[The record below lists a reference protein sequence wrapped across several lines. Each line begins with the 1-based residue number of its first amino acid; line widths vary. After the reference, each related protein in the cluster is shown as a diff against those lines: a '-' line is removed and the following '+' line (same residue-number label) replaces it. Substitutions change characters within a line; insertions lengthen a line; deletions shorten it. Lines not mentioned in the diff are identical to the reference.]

1 MAPRSRILIVDD
13 SELSREAL
21 RRALEL
27 DAQIEVVGEAR
38 TGEEALQMVAR
49 LKPDLITMDL
59 NMPGM
64 GGLKAIEV
72 LMRERPTPVV
82 VISERSSTS
91 GVDLNYEAISR
102 GALELMPKSAVFGA
116 RPDDAKRFAERLRRL
131 AEAGYERDKASPV
144 PISAVLPPKT
154 EAHEPPV
161 LLGIGASTG
170 GPRAVAKL
178 LADLP
183 KDFSLPIAL
192 VQHMAEDFFD
202 SYVRFLADSSG
213 RVVNQAT
220 QGMKLEPGQ
229 VVVAPPRHE
238 LFISESLSARLVP
251 SPREALISPSVDSLF
266 FSMAKTLKARGIGLL
281 MTGMGDDGAQGLL
294 RMRRMG
300 AHTLVQN
307 RETCAVFGM
316 PRAAMELGAADIAL
330 PLDGL
335 APWLSALMRGGPR
348 PKAIEPRKRRV
359 LLVDE
364 DAEVLKVARL
374 ALEEGGLEVHTLDN
388 PLLVAQTIRRLDI
401 DLVLLETELSTMK
414 GAVVIQSLRNHGLA
428 RVPVMLHSK
437 LDANTL
443 KARAKEVGAQGFI
456 RKGSTSL
463 LREVDAFLGST
474 YRVDRT

>member
-27 DAQIEVVGEAR
+27 DAQIVVVGEAR
-38 TGEEALQMVAR
+38 TGEEALQLVNK

-64 GGLKAIEV
+64 GGLKAIEA

-91 GVDLNYEAISR
+91 GVDLNYEALSR
-102 GALELMPKSAVFGA
+102 GALELVPKSAVFGA

-131 AEAGYERDKASPV
+131 AEAWYERERAAPPPTPLASAAP
-144 PISAVLPPKT
+144 PPKT
-154 EAHEPPV
+154 EPQEPPV

-178 LADLP
+178 LSDLP

-192 VQHMAEDFFD
+192 VQHMAEDFFE
-202 SYVRFLADSSG
+202 SFVRFMADASG
-213 RVVNQAT
+213 RVVMIAT
-220 QGMKLEPGQ
+220 QNMKFEAGQ
-229 VVVAPPRHE
+229 VLVAPPRHE
-238 LFISESLSARLVP
+238 LFISESLTARLVP
-251 SPREALISPSVDSLF
+251 SPRDALISPSVDSLF
-266 FSMAKTLKARGIGLL
+266 FSMAKTLKARGVGLL

-300 AHTLVQN
+300 AHTLVQS

-316 PRAAMELGAADIAL
+316 PRAAIELGAADIAL

-348 PKAIEPRKRRV
+348 PRAIEPRKKRV
-359 LLVDE
+359 LVVDE
-364 DAEVLKVARL
+364 DLEALKTAR
-374 ALEEGGLEVHTLDN
+374 ATLEAGGLEVHTLDN
-388 PLLVAQTIRRLDI
+388 PLIAAQTIRRLDI

-414 GAVVIQSLRNHGLA
+414 GAVVVQSLRNAGA

-437 LDANTL
+437 LDAAAL
-443 KARAKEVGAQGFI
+443 SARAKEVGALGFI
-456 RKGSTSL
+456 RKGSASL
-463 LREVDAFLGST
+463 LREVDAFLGSSH
-474 YRVDRT
+474 R